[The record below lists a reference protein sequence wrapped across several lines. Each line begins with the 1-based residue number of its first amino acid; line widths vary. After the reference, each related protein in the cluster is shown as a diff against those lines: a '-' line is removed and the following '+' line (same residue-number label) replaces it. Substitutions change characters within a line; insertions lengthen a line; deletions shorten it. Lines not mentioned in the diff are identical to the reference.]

1 MASEV
6 RFWVHPL
13 LENHLVELKPYFQD
27 TVQAMKSCNHTNTVS
42 KLIEGFTKD
51 LQHLGV
57 NNELFKNLLWEWILF
72 SKNKVKIPSIASKVL
87 ADYYL
92 NKIDNGR
99 SDYAADITF
108 LNKMML
114 MDGTQL
120 SNAGKNLLFIRFSRT
135 VSESRNK
142 RLSKSHMHLLTN
154 FVIPKHVNSVH
165 GDNEVLDY
173 LFNIG
178 MLKLDKDYIFIT
190 HNAQNYLKTV
200 RFENS
205 FYIYE
210 YDMIVPYIR

>member
-1 MASEV
+1 MASEAK
-6 RFWVHPL
+6 FWVHPL
-13 LENHLVELKPYFQD
+13 LENHLGELLPYFQD
-27 TVQAMKSCNHTNTVS
+27 TVQTMKSCNHKNTVS
-42 KLIEGFTKD
+42 KLIDGFAKD
-51 LQHLGV
+51 LKYLGIDS
-57 NNELFKNLLWEWILF
+57 ELFKNLLWEWILF
-72 SKNKVKIPSIASKVL
+72 SKNKVKIPSIASRVL

-92 NKIDNGR
+92 NKIDDDK
-99 SDYAADITF
+99 SEHAADIVF

-114 MDGTQL
+114 MDGVQL
-120 SNAGKNLLFIRFSRT
+120 SNAGKNLLFVRFSRT

-142 RLSKSHMHLLTN
+142 RLSKSHLHLLTN
-154 FVIPKHVNSVH
+154 FVIPKHVDSVH

-178 MLKLDKDYIFIT
+178 MLKLNKDYIFIT

-210 YDMIVPYIR
+210 YDMIVPYIK

>member
-1 MASEV
+1 MASET

-13 LENHLVELKPYFQD
+13 LENHLVELRPYFQD
-27 TVQAMKSCNHTNTVS
+27 TVQAMKSCSQTNTVS
-42 KLIEGFTKD
+42 KLIDGFAKD
-51 LQHLGV
+51 LQHLGI

-72 SKNKVKIPSIASKVL
+72 SKNKVKIPSIASRIL

-99 SDYAADITF
+99 SDHAADIIF

-154 FVIPKHVNSVH
+154 FVVPKHVDSVS
-165 GDNEVLDY
+165 GENEVLDY

-178 MLKLDKDYIFIT
+178 MIKINKDYVFLT

>member
-1 MASEV
+1 MASEA

-13 LENHLVELKPYFQD
+13 LENHLSELMPYFQD
-27 TVQAMKSCNHTNTVS
+27 TVQTMKSCNQKNTVL
-42 KLIEGFTKD
+42 KLIDGFAND
-51 LQHLGV
+51 LKYLGID
-57 NNELFKNLLWEWILF
+57 NELFKNLLWEWILF
-72 SKNKVKIPSIASKVL
+72 SKNKVKIPSIASRVL

-92 NKIDNGR
+92 NKIDNDR
-99 SDYAADITF
+99 SDHAADIIF

-114 MDGTQL
+114 MDGVQL

-142 RLSKSHMHLLTN
+142 RLSKSHLHLLTN
-154 FVIPKHVNSVH
+154 FVIPKHVDTVR

-178 MLKLDKDYIFIT
+178 MLKLNKDYIFIT

-200 RFENS
+200 RFGNS

>member
-1 MASEV
+1 MANEV

-13 LENHLVELKPYFQD
+13 LENHLAELKPYFED
-27 TVQAMKSCNHTNTVS
+27 TVQAMKSCNQTSTVS
-42 KLIEGFTKD
+42 KLIEGFAKD

-87 ADYYL
+87 ADCYL
-92 NKIDNGR
+92 NKIENGR
-99 SDYAADITF
+99 SDYAADVTF

-114 MDGTQL
+114 MEGMQL

-135 VSESRNK
+135 VSEARNK
-142 RLSKSHMHLLTN
+142 RLSKSHLHLLTN
-154 FVIPKHVNSVH
+154 FVIPKHVDSVH

-210 YDMIVPYIR
+210 YDMIVPFII